1 MCLLDPGRGY
11 WSIPDCL
18 FCYVAYCLILRP
30 TRGAAGMIATIA
42 GHTGLGRV
50 DVGIGCDWDT
60 GDVVDTVDNLG
71 NGVHF
76 DNGGDW
82 YYNRYTGGLPNMAIV
97 VVVVVV
103 DTGCMGVDIEA

>member
-1 MCLLDPGRGY
+1 
-11 WSIPDCL
+11 
-18 FCYVAYCLILRP
+18 
-30 TRGAAGMIATIA
+30 MIATIA

-76 DNGGDW
+76 DNTG
-82 YYNRYTGGLPNMAIV
+82 YTGGLPNMAIV